1 MATGI
6 VNPYALAADF
16 SPEMFPF
23 VHLYWAGGPNMLA
36 QGYANNDDVPV
47 WPCEITGN
55 SVDDLVPES
64 GYSAN
69 IFDYKTAGVNGQ
81 PSVYFAAANQAHEG
95 LRLAARWS
103 DYSALKAEG
112 LIQGTARG
120 YIGVEQKTSGSNTN
134 GSYVINNADTSSRA
148 ATTPWMKTTSNG
160 TTVSVKIDASDT
172 VGATSTDTSTA
183 LVPNVYVM
191 DMENSGTLG
200 AAYTDTFMW
209 HDGAAV
215 ATPAGETIST
225 HREFGYWG
233 IGSNGQSA
241 SQSIKK
247 THIAFVGVYQ
257 HPSILMRNQPMFGQL
272 NDWFLDTYGEELIT

>member
-1 MATGI
+1 
-6 VNPYALAADF
+6 
-16 SPEMFPF
+16 
-23 VHLYWAGGPNMLA
+23 MLA